1 MLQLKLWSA
10 RGVSH
15 LIASFFTLQDNILL
29 QQNDLLQQNKSISKN
44 NVQNWFPRKEK
55 WRVNKS
61 AYCGTEQL
69 KSSTRGFQNYKQ
81 QTCRALER
89 NYHKLEQYWMRE
101 CLEFS
106 GIPSSFAL
114 KHLENFVL
122 RLLQEIGI
130 DLDKSWIVDCHR
142 LRKTDR
148 AIVKS
153 LNREDAKNV
162 FFEIFL
168 PSFWLHI
175 R

>member
-1 MLQLKLWSA
+1 MICYNKTRAYPIITSKIDSLVKKNEELTSQLTVAQNTSKVLQEPFK
-10 RGVSH
+10 
-15 LIASFFTLQDNILL
+15 T
-29 QQNDLLQQNKSISKN
+29 
-44 NVQNWFPRKEK
+44 
-55 WRVNKS
+55 
-61 AYCGTEQL
+61 T
-69 KSSTRGFQNYKQ
+69 SSRLVE
-81 QTCRALER
+81 LER

-122 RLLQEIGI
+122 HLLQEIGI

-168 PSFWLHI
+168 AFFLI
-175 R
+175 AYKIETT